1 MHLRRL
7 ILGLALLL
15 AFPFMGFADVYDV
28 MKYGAMGN
36 GVNDDANAIQTAIDA
51 CSNAGGGDVVFAAN
65 HTFLSGPV
73 QLKSNVHIV
82 LETNSVWKANP
93 DESIY
98 RKSAFGKNEGE
109 GMMWI
114 WAKDIENLSFSGHG
128 TIHGNGI
135 QFMGRELS
143 DSYELKPVTTFDPRP
158 HVLTLIGVKN
168 LSIRDITIRE
178 GAYWTV
184 HLIGCDGAVVD
195 GISLLN
201 NLKIR
206 NGDGIDLD
214 HSKNVRIANC
224 HITSGDDAICFK
236 NRREYEEY
244 GSCHDIVVTNCVM
257 ESRSC
262 TVKLGSENM
271 DSIYNV
277 TIDNC
282 VIKGSN
288 RGLGIQNR
296 DEGTVTYVVFSNIIL
311 DCRLW
316 SDVWWGKAEP
326 IYITSYPRANGNH
339 KDANWRFPK
348 GQTVGKCGEVSHIYF
363 NNIYATSENGC
374 FIGGDTRD
382 KVHDIYL
389 NNIHLNLKK
398 TTGYDGGVYDKRPCR
413 GEGFIYTKVYGIYVE
428 QAKDVEIEDLKVK
441 AGAGV
446 KYGGKTYGID
456 D

>member
-1 MHLRRL
+1 MIKRITLFW
-7 ILGLALLL
+7 ILLL
-15 AFPFMGFADVYDV
+15 AMPFVALAKDFLVVDF
-28 MKYGAMGN
+28 GAKGN
-36 GVNDDANAIQTAIDA
+36 GVTDDASAIQKTIDA
-51 CSNAGGGDVVFAAN
+51 CSQAGGGNVVFSAN

-73 QLKSNVHIV
+73 ELKSNVNIV
-82 LETNSVWKANP
+82 LETHSVWKANP

-128 TIHGNGI
+128 TILGNGI
-135 QFMGRELS
+135 QFMGAELF

-168 LSIRDITIRE
+168 LSIRDITICE

-184 HLIGCDGAVVD
+184 HLIGCDGALID
-195 GISLLN
+195 GINLLN

-206 NGDGIDLD
+206 NGDGIDID

-224 HITSGDDAICFK
+224 HITSGDDAICLK
-236 NRREYEEY
+236 NRREFEEY

-262 TVKLGSENM
+262 TVKIGSENM
-271 DSIYNV
+271 DSIYHV
-277 TIDNC
+277 VIDNC

-296 DEGTVTYVVFSNIIL
+296 DEGTVTDVVFSNIIL
-311 DCRLW
+311 DCHLW

-326 IYITSYPRANGNH
+326 IYVTSYPRANGNN

-348 GQTVGKCGEVSHIYF
+348 GQTVGKCGEVSRIYF

-374 FIGGDTRD
+374 FIGGDTKD
-382 KVHDIYL
+382 KVRDIYL
-389 NNIHLNLKK
+389 NNVHLNLKK
-398 TTGYDGGVYDKRPCR
+398 VTSYDGSVYDKRPCR
-413 GEGFIYTKVYGIYVE
+413 GEGFIYNKVYGVYVE
-428 QAKDVEIEDLKVK
+428 QATNVEVDDLKVIADPK
-441 AGAGV
+441 IN
-446 KYGGKTYGID
+446 YGGKTFGID